1 MLLVLLVHCCFLFTF
16 CFLLS
21 RHTAAPPVSS
31 ALTLSA
37 LLFALLDLLSEVL
50 VQMSPMGESLSFPFF
65 FFLLFF
71 WKTSVPALTV
81 EALSE
86 GSVTW
91 CCYRAADRSVQPH
104 WVFRALQATWLDTHN
119 KGKSI
124 DHRDES
130 CHSGF
135 FLVHYN
141 DFLQTPGEKKLSQ
154 FFLSAKKKEKFCVYS
169 ANACKSLWSKWTQ
182 ILAPNCSRSLP
193 LKHST
198 ASFYQD

>member
-1 MLLVLLVHCCFLFTF
+1 MRLRQNKSPCYWF
-16 CFLLS
+16 CWYTVAFCLHS
-21 RHTAAPPVSS
+21 ASSS
-31 ALTLSA
+31 AVTLLLPLSA
-37 LLFALLDLLSEVL
+37 LHLHCQLSCLHFLTFCLKFWYKCLPWVSLFLSL
-50 VQMSPMGESLSFPFF
+50 FSFF
-65 FFLLFF
+65 FFFF

-154 FFLSAKKKEKFCVYS
+154 F
-169 ANACKSLWSKWTQ
+169 
-182 ILAPNCSRSLP
+182 
-193 LKHST
+193 
-198 ASFYQD
+198 